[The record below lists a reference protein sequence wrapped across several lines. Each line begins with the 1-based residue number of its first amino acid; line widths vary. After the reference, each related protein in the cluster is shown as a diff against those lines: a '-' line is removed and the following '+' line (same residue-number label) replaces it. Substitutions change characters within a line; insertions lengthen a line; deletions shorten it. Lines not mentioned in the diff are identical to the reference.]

1 MTPTL
6 FRDAMARLGSAV
18 AVITSDGPAGRCGLT
33 ASALCSVT
41 DAPPTVLVC
50 VNRGSALNAV
60 LRANGVVGVNLLGAG
75 DAALSDLFA
84 GRAGVPMAERFD
96 ARWTPGDAGAPLL
109 RGAAAALE
117 GCIAEVVERGTHSL
131 LLIELSRIELGPGEV
146 GGLVW
151 FSRAYHGLRA
161 A

>member
-60 LRANGVVGVNLLGAG
+60 LRANGVVGINLLGAR

-109 RGAAAALE
+109 RDAAAALE
-117 GCIAEVVERGTHSL
+117 GRIAEVVERGTHSL

-151 FSRAYHGLRA
+151 FSRSYHGLRA

>member
-1 MTPTL
+1 MAPTL
-6 FRDAMARLGSAV
+6 FRDAMARLGAAV

-60 LRANGVVGVNLLGAG
+60 MRANGVVGINLLGAG
-75 DAALSDLFA
+75 DTALSDLFA
-84 GRAGVPMAERFD
+84 GRTGVPMAERFD
-96 ARWTPGDAGAPLL
+96 ARWIQGDAGAPLL
-109 RGAAAALE
+109 RDAAAALE
-117 GCIAEVVERGTHSL
+117 GRIAEVVERGTHSL

>member
-1 MTPTL
+1 MPPSL
-6 FRDAMARLGSAV
+6 FRDAMARLGAAV
-18 AVITSDGPAGRCGLT
+18 AVVTSDGPAGRCGLT

-50 VNRGSALNAV
+50 VNRGSALNPV
-60 LRANGVVGVNLLGAG
+60 MRANGVIGINLLGAG
-75 DAALSDLFA
+75 DAALSDTFA
-84 GRAGVPMAERFD
+84 GRTGLPMADRFD
-96 ARWTPGDAGAPLL
+96 ARWGRGETGVPLL

-117 GCIAEVVERGTHSL
+117 GRIADVVERGTHSL
-131 LLIELSRIELGPGEV
+131 LLVELSRIELGPGEV